1 MKSGR
6 VIAIFIIFTTALSPS
21 VSYGATPKITF
32 SYGDLN
38 YFNYK
43 SSPNSLDKT
52 CKKLSAVATY
62 DYLGPANSCAL
73 IWSSNVSV
81 SGRIFLQVFENGTW
95 LRISDSTRWLPSGF
109 SDAERDGVPVKKKFN
124 SQESGSFQVRV
135 LDNPT
140 ENEAIK
146 TQNSR
151 VATGELC
158 WAQDAGPLRF
168 RVQLISTSGSSIFS
182 NEVRISYKNFE
193 NIKYDGFQCAL
204 SLDATKSAPKSA
216 NKTPGAKLPACTIS
230 QVIDL
235 KNYITKR
242 YDAYEIQ
249 RSSLLNIRI
258 QQDVAVRALS
268 AQARENANA
277 SINKWTILGQQAA
290 GVVREFELL
299 FGSIKNKCSAD
310 DVVLPVL
317 APIE

>member
-1 MKSGR
+1 VKNGR
-6 VIAIFIIFTTALSPS
+6 IIAIFIIFVTTFSPS
-21 VSYGATPKITF
+21 EAGGATPKITF
-32 SYGDLN
+32 SYGDIN
-38 YFNYK
+38 YFNFK
-43 SSPNSLDKT
+43 NSPNSLSKS

-62 DYLGPANSCAL
+62 DYLNTADNCAL
-73 IWSSNVSV
+73 IWSSNVPV

-95 LRISDSTRWLPSGF
+95 LRISDSARWLPGGF
-109 SDAERDGVPVKKKFN
+109 SDYERNGVPVKKKFN
-124 SQESGSFQVRV
+124 SQESGSFAIRV

-140 ENEAIK
+140 KIEAMK
-146 TQNSR
+146 MQNSR

-168 RVQLISTSGSSIFS
+168 RVHLSSTSGSSAYS
-182 NEVRISYKNFE
+182 NEVRVSYKNFE
-193 NIKYDGFQCAL
+193 NIKFDGFQCAL
-204 SLDATKSAPKSA
+204 SAEVTQSTPKPT
-216 NKTPGAKLPACTIS
+216 NKTPGVKLPACTIS
-230 QVIDL
+230 QIIDL
-235 KNYITKR
+235 KNYILKR

-249 RSSLLNIRI
+249 RSSLVNIRI

-299 FGSIKNKCSAD
+299 FGGIKNKCSAD